1 MNKLAVVVPCYN
13 EEEVLPSTISI
24 LSELLDQMISEQ
36 RVASDSYILFVDDG
50 SSDRTWDI
58 ISENHAAN
66 KYVKGLKLAGNVG
79 HQNALIAGL
88 SEIKDRC
95 DMAIS
100 IDSDLQDDEQAMKE
114 MVDHFNKGCDIVYGV
129 RSSRDSDSFLKRTTA
144 QSFYKLQK
152 AFGIKSIYN
161 HADYRLMSKKA
172 LEALSEFKERNLFL
186 RGMIPS
192 MGFKYDCVYYKRKR
206 RTAGVS
212 KYPLGKMINLAF
224 DGITSFSVK
233 PMNAIMSLG
242 ILMIVVSIIALA
254 YSIFRKIRGEVVPGW
269 TSLMLSVWVIGGILT
284 LSLGVVGQYVAKTY
298 IETKERPRYLV
309 DEELFGSNEENEKK
323 A

>member
-24 LSELLDQMISEQ
+24 LSELLDQMILEQ
-36 RVASDSYILFVDDG
+36 RVSSDSYILFVDDG
-50 SSDRTWDI
+50 SSDRTWEI
-58 ISENHAAN
+58 ISENHAAG

-100 IDSDLQDDEQAMKE
+100 IDADLQDDEQAMKE
-114 MVDHFNKGCDIVYGV
+114 MVDHYNKGCDIVYGV

-233 PMNAIMSLG
+233 PMNAIISLG

>member
-100 IDSDLQDDEQAMKE
+100 IDADLQDDEQAMKE